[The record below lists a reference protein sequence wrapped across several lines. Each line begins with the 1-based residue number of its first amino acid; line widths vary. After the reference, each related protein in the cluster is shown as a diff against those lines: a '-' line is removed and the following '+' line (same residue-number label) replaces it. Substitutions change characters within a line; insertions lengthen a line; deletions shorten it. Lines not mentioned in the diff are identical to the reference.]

1 MPFDDKEF
9 EDMASSADPKDAQE
23 PIDGKVDPVAADADT
38 SPATGETED
47 DGLLSVVRDVVD
59 ANRKPEEQTASPAE
73 GEEDEGQAQADQDDD
88 DYSNVPFSKH
98 PDFRKLVRKKNEY
111 RDKAQ
116 AFEQDAVRYQNVQN
130 FMDQNG
136 LTAEEAA
143 DGLTTFA
150 LAKTNPVEAWKQ
162 AKPWVQ
168 KLLVAAGEV
177 LPDDLKARVQAG
189 ELSNDAALE
198 VSRTRAM
205 SNSMQATQSFQEQ
218 RRQKQEQTSA
228 ASAITQ
234 AATDWEEDR
243 RKKDPNFEAKMP
255 LLMREVAFLQRRDG
269 VPKTPE
275 GVREQL
281 KAAYKGIVLPAA
293 PAAPTPRPAVGQVK
307 KPITPVRGGQVAGG
321 AKPEINST
329 MDVLQN
335 VMAKRRSA

>member
-1 MPFDDKEF
+1 MPDLDDQIQ
-9 EDMASSADPKDAQE
+9 DMDPSTVSNDDAA
-23 PIDGKVDPVAADADT
+23 PAPADAAAAN
-38 SPATGETED
+38 SSLATPGETED

-59 ANRKPEEQTASPAE
+59 ARTQPEDQSASPAE
-73 GEEDEGQAQADQDDD
+73 GEEDEGQAQADADDE

-98 PDFRKLVRKKNEY
+98 PDFRRLVRKKNEY

-136 LTAEEAA
+136 LSAEEAA

-150 LAKTNPVEAWKQ
+150 LAKTNPVEAWKL

-168 KLLVAAGEV
+168 QLLVAAGEV
-177 LPDDLKARVQAG
+177 LPDELKTRVQNG
-189 ELSNDAALE
+189 ELSHEAALE

-218 RRQKQEQTSA
+218 RRQKEQQTTA

-234 AATDWEEDR
+234 AATDWEDDR

-255 LLMREVAFLQRRDG
+255 LLMREIAFLQRRDG
-269 VPKTPE
+269 VPNTPE
-275 GVREQL
+275 GVQAQL
-281 KAAYKGIVLPAA
+281 KAAYKSIVLPAA
-293 PAAPTPRPAVGQVK
+293 PAAAAPRPAVGQPK

-321 AKPEINST
+321 AKPEIKDT
-329 MDVLQN
+329 MDVLKN
-335 VMAKRRSA
+335 VIGRRSA